1 MALTYSS
8 MLPLGTQLINFD
20 LPNTI
25 TGQNYSSTEI
35 ATDRPVLIMIICNH
49 CPYVVHYHDELKRLH
64 HDFSEQISFVAI
76 SSNDVNNYPEDS
88 PEKMKELWHELGFSF
103 PYLYDETQSV
113 AKAYQ
118 AECTPEFYLFDAK
131 HDLVIEVVVMPPHQN
146 PMKSRMARI
155 SEQPSMQQ
163 LTNSQSILSST
174 HPWAAILSG
183 NRFSQLNL

>member
-35 ATDRPVLIMIICNH
+35 ASHKPILVMIICNH

-103 PYLYDETQSV
+103 PYLYDETQTV

-118 AECTPEFYLFDAK
+118 AECTPEFYLFDAQHNLVYRGRCDDTSPK
-131 HDLVIEVVVMPPHQN
+131 SNEQANGEDLRAAINAISLNKLPIERQF
-146 PMKSRMARI
+146 
-155 SEQPSMQQ
+155 PSMGC
-163 LTNSQSILSST
+163 NIK
-174 HPWAAILSG
+174 WK
-183 NRFSQLNL
+183 

>member
-64 HDFSEQISFVAI
+64 HDFSGQISFVAI
-76 SSNDVNNYPEDS
+76 SSNDVGNYPEDS

-113 AKAYQ
+113 ARAYQ
-118 AECTPEFYLFDAK
+118 AECTPEFYLFNANHNLIYRGRGDNTSPK
-131 HDLVIEVVVMPPHQN
+131 SHDHPNGEDIRAAINATIAGEAI
-146 PMKSRMARI
+146 S
-155 SEQPSMQQ
+155 SEQFPSMGC
-163 LTNSQSILSST
+163 NIK
-174 HPWAAILSG
+174 WK
-183 NRFSQLNL
+183 